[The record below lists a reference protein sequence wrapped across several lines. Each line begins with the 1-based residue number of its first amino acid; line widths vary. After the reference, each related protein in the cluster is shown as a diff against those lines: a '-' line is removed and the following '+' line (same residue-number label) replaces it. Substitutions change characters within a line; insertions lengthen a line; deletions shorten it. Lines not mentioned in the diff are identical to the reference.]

1 MQYTWDPIVANFD
14 FPVYWMWWMVI
25 ITSNFNK
32 FDSCQAVLNNN
43 IPISQFIWRSKRHCL
58 YLWRNGRE
66 SFMFPWCV
74 QIITIRKKCLW
85 KFSIA
90 RLKIIYK
97 VKFASG
103 KKSLFFY
110 NSPQLKHQVSWSD
123 ENWSFFV
130 ITHVI
135 NCSLK

>member
-1 MQYTWDPIVANFD
+1 MRPYGSQLYFL
-14 FPVYWMWWMVI
+14 VYWMWWMVI

-32 FDSCQAVLNNN
+32 FDSCCQAVLNNN
-43 IPISQFIWRSKRHCL
+43 IAISQFIWRSKRHCL

-74 QIITIRKKCLW
+74 QIITIRGKCLW

-103 KKSLFFY
+103 KKSLFS
-110 NSPQLKHQVSWSD
+110 SPQLKHQVSLSD

-130 ITHVI
+130 IAHVI